1 MPSRIFITYRRE
13 DAASDAGRLADHL
26 SRRFGA
32 DRVFLDVDA
41 IDPGTDF
48 VQVLHT
54 SLQDTAAVLI
64 VIGPRWSSLTGTDGT
79 RRLDSPSDFVRL
91 EVEAALG
98 RTIPV
103 VPVLVQGAKMPR
115 SEGLPPALAT
125 LATRQAVTLDY
136 EEFHDDANRLCDRLA
151 PMIGFDTPPHSSLVR
166 RWWAAGAGGG
176 GLAAGGGC

>member
-1 MPSRIFITYRRE
+1 MPSRIFISYRRE

-41 IDPGTDF
+41 INPGTDF

-64 VIGPRWSSLTGTDGT
+64 VIGPRWSSLTGIDGT
-79 RRLDSPSDFVRL
+79 RRLDQPSDFVRL

-103 VPVLVQGAKMPR
+103 VPVLVQGARMV
-115 SEGLPPALAT
+115 SAQDLPPSLAA
-125 LATRQAVTLDY
+125 LATRQAVTIDND
-136 EEFHDDANRLCDRLA
+136 EFHDDANRLCDRLA
-151 PMIGFDTPPHSSLVR
+151 PMIGF
-166 RWWAAGAGGG
+166 GAPVQR
-176 GLAAGGGC
+176 

>member
-1 MPSRIFITYRRE
+1 MASRIFISYRRE
-13 DAASDAGRLADHL
+13 DADSDDGGLAGHL

-64 VIGPRWSSLTGTDGT
+64 VIGPRWSSVTAPDGT
-79 RRLDSPSDFVRL
+79 RRLDSRSDFVRL

-98 RTIPV
+98 RPIPV
-103 VPVLVQGAKMPR
+103 VPVFVQGARMPR
-115 SEGLPPALAT
+115 SEALPPALA
-125 LATRQAVTLDY
+125 A
-136 EEFHDDANRLCDRLA
+136 LA
-151 PMIGFDTPPHSSLVR
+151 P
-166 RWWAAGAGGG
+166 
-176 GLAAGGGC
+176 